1 MTATTP
7 KGKKTDLK
15 TDLSKAPPVEGK
27 AKAKSTKKRATAKSA
42 QGGTRQ
48 EKPQKKPTGKI
59 PKPPGRKPWIPDY
72 GKIEDWARQ
81 GLKDH
86 EIAALSGICKQTFSE
101 KKSEL
106 TELNEALG
114 KGRAKG
120 TSMASTA
127 LWRNIA
133 EGDTQ
138 AIKFYLERVAGWKQT
153 QVIEKGKNLS
163 ELTDEELLALLAET
177 GMKG

>member
-1 MTATTP
+1 MATVTP
-7 KGKKTDLK
+7 REKKPERLE
-15 TDLSKAPPVEGK
+15 APPAKVK
-27 AKAKSTKKRATAKSA
+27 ATAKSTKKRATAR
-42 QGGTRQ
+42 T
-48 EKPQKKPTGKI
+48 
-59 PKPPGRKPWIPDY
+59 PKPPGRKPWVPDY
-72 GKIEDWARQ
+72 LKIEDWARQ

-106 TELNEALG
+106 SELNEALG

-127 LWRNIA
+127 LWRNMA
-133 EGDTQ
+133 GGDTQ

-153 QVIEKGKNLS
+153 QVIEKGKDLS
-163 ELTDEELLALLAET
+163 EFTDEELLALLDRDKHE
-177 GMKG
+177 GLKR